1 MGDMEIKNLRIFGIF
16 SHAGAGKTSLSEA
29 ILFNAGMINRL
40 GKVDEG
46 NTVSD
51 YSSDEIA
58 RKVSINASLL
68 YADYKGFRFQF
79 LDTPGYADFIGEV
92 ISSLK
97 AIDAAIVVIDA
108 TAGVE
113 VGTERIWEMLEER
126 KLARIIFIN
135 KIDKENASFLRTL
148 GNIQEQFGKK
158 CLPLTIPEGEAE
170 SFKGIINILDS
181 QANSSHVGNFK
192 EKLTET
198 IAEVE
203 DELLEKYLEKGEL
216 SAEEMKIA
224 LRKGVIS
231 GRFVPVL
238 CGSALNN
245 IGVEELMETITDY
258 LPSPQDISSVEGKGL
273 NGEVIIRKI
282 STEEPLSGFVFK
294 TIIDPYVGQLNL
306 FRLYS
311 GVLNANAGFYNATK
325 KAKERIGALY
335 ILQGK
340 TQIPLPQVSAGMIGA
355 MAKLK
360 DTFTSDSI
368 SDEKEIIIFDPI
380 VFPETSISFSV
391 KPKARTDEEKISS
404 GLSRLANEDL
414 TFKVYRDPQT
424 KELIIAGMG
433 DLHLEVMV
441 QRLKERFGVE
451 VEIGTPKV
459 PYKETITKT
468 VQVQGKYKRQSG
480 GRGQYGDCWLRL
492 EPLPRGKGFE
502 FADEIFGGVVPKQY
516 IPAVE
521 KGVVQAMA
529 EGVLAGYPIVD
540 IKVTIYDG
548 SYHPV
553 DSSDLAFQIAGA
565 MALRKGALDAGP
577 VLLEPIMD
585 VEVSIPEEYMGQIS
599 GDLNAR
605 RGKIQGVDVKG
616 KNQIIRAKVP
626 LAEMFRYATDLRSM
640 TQGRGFYTM
649 RFSHYE
655 EVPTKIAERI
665 ITQAKSTQTKE
676 KEE

>member
-1 MGDMEIKNLRIFGIF
+1 MAEFEIKNLRIFGIF

-29 ILFNAGMINRL
+29 ILFNAGMTNRL
-40 GKVDEG
+40 GRVDEG
-46 NTVSD
+46 NTISD

-68 YADYKGFRFQF
+68 YANYRGLLFQF

-92 ISSLK
+92 ISSLR
-97 AIDAAIVVIDA
+97 AIDSAIIVVDA
-108 TAGVE
+108 TSGIE
-113 VGTERIWEMLEER
+113 VGTERVWEMLEEK
-126 KLARIIFIN
+126 KLARLIFIN
-135 KIDKENASFLRTL
+135 KMDKENANFSQVLK
-148 GNIQEQFGKK
+148 NIQEQFGKK
-158 CLPLTIPEGEAE
+158 CIPLTLPEGEAN
-170 SFKGIINILDS
+170 SFKGVIDVLNQQND
-181 QANSSHVGNFK
+181 FR
-192 EKLTET
+192 EKVVET
-198 IAEVE
+198 AAEADDVM
-203 DELLEKYLEKGEL
+203 LEKYLDKGEL
-216 SAEEMKIA
+216 TLEEIKTA

-231 GRFVPVL
+231 GKIIPVI

-245 IGVEELMETITDY
+245 IGVKELMDAIVDY
-258 LPSPQDISSVEGKGL
+258 LPSPLDIGYVEGKDV
-273 NGEVIIRKI
+273 NGGVIRREI
-282 STEEPLSGFVFK
+282 SLEKPLSGFVFK

-311 GVLNANAGFYNATK
+311 GVLNANTGFYNSTK
-325 KAKERIGALY
+325 KSKERVGPLY
-335 ILQGK
+335 IMQGK
-340 TQIPLPQVSAGMIGA
+340 TQVPVPQISAGMIGA
-355 MAKLK
+355 VAKLK

-380 VFPETSISFSV
+380 VFPETAISFSV
-391 KPKARTDEEKISS
+391 RPKARTDEEKISS
-404 GLSRLANEDL
+404 GLSRLSSEDL

-502 FADEIFGGVVPKQY
+502 FVDEIFGGVVPKQY

-521 KGVVQAMA
+521 KGVLQAMS

-565 MALRKGALDAGP
+565 MALRKGALEANP

-585 VEVSIPEEYMGQIS
+585 VEVCAPEEYMGQIS

-605 RGKIQGVDVKG
+605 RGRIQGVDVRG
-616 KNQIIRAKVP
+616 KNQVIRAKVP

-649 RFSHYE
+649 KFSHYE
-655 EVPTKIAERI
+655 EVPQKIAERI
-665 ITQAKSTQTKE
+665 IAQSKPAQP

>member
-1 MGDMEIKNLRIFGIF
+1 MDIEIKNLRIFGIF

-29 ILFNAGMINRL
+29 ILYNAVMTNRL

-51 YSSDEIA
+51 YSFDEIA
-58 RKVSINASLL
+58 RKVSINTSLL
-68 YADYKGFRFQF
+68 YADYKDVRMQF

-92 ISSLK
+92 ISSLRV
-97 AIDAAIVVIDA
+97 IDSAIVVIDA
-108 TAGVE
+108 TSGVE
-113 VGTERIWEMLEER
+113 VGTERVWEMLEEK
-126 KLARIIFIN
+126 KLARLIFIN
-135 KIDKENASFLRTL
+135 KMDKENASFSRTL
-148 GNIQEQFGKK
+148 KNIEDTFGAK
-158 CLPLTIPEGEAE
+158 CLPLTIPQGEAE
-170 SFKGIINILDS
+170 NFKGVLNVLEA
-181 QANSSHVGNFK
+181 QEEMVNKFR
-192 EKLTET
+192 EKITET
-198 IAEVE
+198 AAEA
-203 DELLEKYLEKGEL
+203 DDTILEKYLEKGEL
-216 SAEEMKIA
+216 TPVETKEAIRKAVIA
-224 LRKGVIS
+224 GKLI
-231 GRFVPVL
+231 PVL

-245 IGVEELMETITDY
+245 LGVKELMEAVLDY
-258 LPSPQDISSVEGKGL
+258 LPSPSDIVSIEGKNI
-273 NGEVIIRKI
+273 NGEVIKRKI
-282 STEEPLSGFVFK
+282 SLEEPLSGFVFK

-311 GVLNANAGFYNATK
+311 GVLNANTGFYNATK
-325 KAKERIGALY
+325 KIKERVGALY

-340 TQIPLPQVSAGMIGA
+340 TQVPVPQVSAGMLGA
-355 MAKLK
+355 VAKLK

-368 SDEKEIIIFDPI
+368 SDEKEVIIFEPI
-380 VFPETSISFSV
+380 VFPETSLSFAV

-404 GLSRLANEDL
+404 GLSRLAGEDL
-414 TFKVYRDPQT
+414 TFKVSRDPQT
-424 KELIIAGMG
+424 KELIISGMG

-459 PYKETITKT
+459 PYKETITRT
-468 VQVQGKYKRQSG
+468 AQVQGKYKRQSG

-502 FADEIFGGVVPKQY
+502 FVDEIFGGAVPRQY

-521 KGVVQAMA
+521 KGVIQAMS
-529 EGVLAGYPIVD
+529 EGVLAGYPLVD
-540 IKVTIYDG
+540 MKVTIYDG
-548 SYHPV
+548 SYHSV

-565 MALRKGALDAGP
+565 MALRKGALEAGP

-585 VEVSIPEEYMGQIS
+585 VEVVVPEEYMGQIS

-605 RGKIQGVDVKG
+605 RGRIQGVDVRG
-616 KNQIIRAKVP
+616 KNQVIRVQVP

-655 EVPTKIAERI
+655 EVPAKIAERVI
-665 ITQAKSTQTKE
+665 SQAKPKEE

>member
-1 MGDMEIKNLRIFGIF
+1 MADIKVKDLRVFGLF
-16 SHAGAGKTSLSEA
+16 SHAGAGKTSLAEA
-29 ILFNAGMINRL
+29 ILFNTGMTNRL

-51 YSSDEIA
+51 YSADEIA

-68 YADYKGFRFQF
+68 YADYKGLRLQF

-92 ISSLK
+92 ISSLRVV
-97 AIDAAIVVIDA
+97 DGAIVVIDG
-108 TAGVE
+108 TSGIE
-113 VGTERIWEMLEER
+113 VGTERVWEMLEER
-126 KLARIIFIN
+126 KVARLIFIN
-135 KIDKENASFLRTL
+135 KMDKENASFSRTL
-148 GNIQEQFGKK
+148 ESIREQFGKK
-158 CLPLTIPEGEAE
+158 CVPLIIPQGEAQN
-170 SFKGIINILDS
+170 FNGVINVLDS
-181 QANSSHVGNFK
+181 QVSSETTANFRENLIES
-192 EKLTET
+192 
-198 IAEVE
+198 AVE
-203 DELLEKYLEKGEL
+203 ADDAILEKYLDKGEL
-216 SAEEMKIA
+216 TPEEIREAIRKAVIKGKI
-224 LRKGVIS
+224 
-231 GRFVPVL
+231 VPVL

-245 IGVEELMETITDY
+245 VGVKELLEVIADY
-258 LPSPQDISSVEGKGL
+258 FPSPLDIGSVEGKDV
-273 NGEVIIRKI
+273 NGVSIKREI
-282 STEEPLSGFVFK
+282 SPEAPLSGFVFK

-311 GVLNANAGFYNATK
+311 GVLDANTGFYNSTK
-325 KAKERIGALY
+325 KIKERVGTLY

-340 TQIPLPQVSAGMIGA
+340 NQIPVPQISAGMIGA
-355 MAKLK
+355 VAKLK

-368 SDEKEIIIFDPI
+368 SDEKEVILFEPI
-380 VFPETSISFSV
+380 VFPETSISLSV
-391 KPKARTDEEKISS
+391 RPKARTDEEKISS
-404 GLSRLANEDL
+404 GLTRLAGEDL
-414 TFKVYRDPQT
+414 TFKVSRDPQT
-424 KELIIAGMG
+424 KELIISGMG

-502 FADEIFGGVVPKQY
+502 FADEIFGGAVPRQY

-521 KGVVQAMA
+521 KGVIQAMS
-529 EGVLAGYPIVD
+529 EGVLAGYPLVD
-540 IKVTIYDG
+540 MKVTIYDG
-548 SYHPV
+548 SFHPV

-565 MALRKGALDAGP
+565 MALRKGALEAGP

-585 VEVSIPEEYMGQIS
+585 VEICVPEEYMGQIS

-605 RGKIQGVDVKG
+605 RGRIQGMDIKG

-640 TQGRGFYTM
+640 TQGRGVYSM

-655 EVPTKIAERI
+655 EVPARIAERI
-665 ITQAKSTQTKE
+665 IAQAKPKEENKE
-676 KEE
+676 K